1 VADAASLIFV
11 AGVKIMAKS
20 PIAAVVDIVADTT
33 SMPIDPPVFCI
44 GARSVAL
51 NRRLACSSAGAEV
64 VVTSGRH
71 YY

>member
-1 VADAASLIFV
+1 
-11 AGVKIMAKS
+11 MAKS